1 MKIRTFKSGEKIQTQ
16 LLVAKVSKG
25 VATNGAPY
33 LSVSF
38 QDNSGSIEAKIWNVS
53 EVQEQIIQ
61 VGLVVDV
68 GADVLTYRN
77 NLQLKVFK
85 VEPLDQK
92 HIELDH
98 FVVSSQYDVPFL
110 KEKISSYVEMI
121 GNPTIKLLVQKNLE
135 EVGEQF
141 YQYPAAT
148 RNHHDFVSGLA
159 VHVYG
164 MAELAIKLCDQYPI
178 YNLDLLLAG
187 CILHDMGKIEEYSS
201 SMLPEY
207 TTLGKMVGHISIMH
221 ANFMRIACELNLQD
235 AEETMLLRH
244 MILSHHGQMDFG
256 SPVVPLFK
264 EAEMLNF
271 IDNIDARTNMFEK
284 LYQDQAEGEFSSR
297 MFALNNRSFYKAK
310 GIK

>member
-1 MKIRTFKSGEKIQTQ
+1 MKIREFKTGNKVQTE
-16 LLVAKVSKG
+16 LLVSRVSKG

-38 QDNSGSIEAKIWNVS
+38 QDNSGAIEGKLWNVS
-53 EVQEQIIQ
+53 EVQEQISQ
-61 VGLVVDV
+61 VGMVVSV
-68 GADVLTYRN
+68 SADVLTYRS
-77 NLQLKVFK
+77 NLQLKVHN
-85 VEPLDQK
+85 VEPLDQTT
-92 HIELDH
+92 ISLDS
-98 FVVSSQYDVPFL
+98 FVVSSKYDVPFL
-110 KEKISSYVEMI
+110 KEKIASYVEMI
-121 GNPTIKLLVQKNLE
+121 ENPTIKILVQKNLD

-164 MAELAIKLCDQYPI
+164 MSELSIHMAKQYPI

-207 TTLGKMVGHISIMH
+207 TVLGKMVGHISIMH
-221 ANFMRIACELNLQD
+221 ANFMRIATELGLQD
-235 AEETMLLRH
+235 TEEALMIRH
-244 MILSHHGQMDFG
+244 MILSHHGQMDYG

-284 LYQDQAEGEFSSR
+284 VYESQEEGEFSSR
-297 MFALNNRSFYKAK
+297 MFALNNRAFYKAK

>member
-121 GNPTIKLLVQKNLE
+121 ENPTIKLLVQKNLE

>member
-38 QDNSGSIEAKIWNVS
+38 QDDSGSIEAKIWNVS